1 VSELA
6 LLRQHDARGLAALVR
21 TKQVSPTELIRGTLD
36 AIMQLNP
43 SLNAVVTVLAD
54 QALAHAKKGSGE
66 GPFGGVPLLLKDQSV
81 SLAGV
86 PTGCG
91 SRYFQGWTRPFD
103 NEIVRRYKQAGF
115 IIVGKTNTSELGTSG
130 SCDTVATGAMRN
142 PWDVRLIP
150 GSSSGGSAAAVAAG
164 IVPVAHATDAGGSLR
179 GPAAWCGL
187 VGLKP
192 SRGRISYAPDAGEH
206 WLGLATQHVVT
217 RTVGDSAAVL
227 DCAAGPVPGDPYLT
241 PLPSRPFAD
250 SVTQDPG
257 RLRIG
262 YAAKGAS
269 GPPVEGEILDALHT
283 TARLLEQLGH
293 DVEEAAPDWNAEL
306 LGEAVMAI
314 CAAMVAEAVEERRAV
329 TGIEP
334 SSAVLEKSNLH
345 LWEQGRRLGAIDLLR
360 ATRKLNVVSR
370 SFSQFFET
378 HDVWLT
384 PTMGGMP
391 PQVGYLDSMTDD
403 IAELYRRLWGFFRFN
418 SVYNATG
425 LPAIT
430 LPLHQSRDGLPIGM
444 MLGAR
449 FGNESLLFQLAGQLE
464 RAATWGARHPALSIW
479 ADG

>member
-1 VSELA
+1 MSELA

-21 TKQVSPTELIRGTLD
+21 TKQVSATELIRGTLD
-36 AIMQLNP
+36 AITRLNP

-54 QALAHAKKGSGE
+54 QALARAKEGSIE

-227 DCAAGPVPGDPYLT
+227 DCAAGPVPGDPYLI

-250 SVTQDPG
+250 SVTQEPG

-262 YAAKGAS
+262 FAAKGAS
-269 GPPVEGEILDALHT
+269 GPPVEGEILDALYA
-283 TARLLEQLGH
+283 TAHLLQRLGH

-314 CAAMVAEAVEERRAV
+314 CATVVAEAVEERRAA

-370 SFSQFFET
+370 SFTQFFQT

-391 PQVGYLDSMTDD
+391 PEVGYLDSMTDD

-430 LPLHQSRDGLPIGM
+430 LPLHQSRAGLPIGM
-444 MLGAR
+444 MFGAR

-464 RAATWGARHPALSIW
+464 RGVPWARHPAVSIW